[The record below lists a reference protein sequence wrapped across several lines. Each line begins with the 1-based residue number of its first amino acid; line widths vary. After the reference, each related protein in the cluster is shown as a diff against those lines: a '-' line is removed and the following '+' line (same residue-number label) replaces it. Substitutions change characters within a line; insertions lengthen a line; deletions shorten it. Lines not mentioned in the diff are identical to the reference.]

1 MVLKINKSLLI
12 LIFSFLLPSSVLAED
27 LFIKSYGHSNF
38 LIQGNGK
45 SIILNPYKSV
55 GCASNLKKA
64 KFSGADFILASS
76 RLADEGYNPSDLLMF
91 VDPGSYKYKEILF
104 QGVPI
109 AHDRFG
115 GRRFGMAT
123 VWTWTQ
129 SNLKIVHMTGAAG
142 EINFKDK
149 ILLSK
154 PDILFISIGGGDK
167 SYNSKEAIEIIKE
180 LQPKIIIPAHYLP
193 SNKLPDNCKFTSSE
207 LFVRNMKGFKI
218 KKFPNSLKINSNKI
232 SDKTIYLVN

>member
-1 MVLKINKSLLI
+1 MKINKSFLL
-12 LIFSFLLPSSVLAED
+12 LIFSFLLPSSILAED
-27 LFIKSYGHSNF
+27 LYIKSYGHSNF
-38 LIQGNGK
+38 LIEGDGK

-64 KFSGADFILASS
+64 KLSGADFILASS
-76 RLADEGYNPSDLLMF
+76 RLADEGYNPSNSLMF
-91 VDPGSYKYKEILF
+91 VDPGSYKYNEILF
-104 QGVPI
+104 QGVHI

-123 VWTWTQ
+123 VWTWRQ

-142 EINFKDK
+142 KINFKDK

-167 SYNSKEAIEIIKE
+167 SYNSSEAIEIIKE
-180 LQPKIIIPAHYLP
+180 LQPKIIIPAHFLP
-193 SNKLPDNCKFTSSE
+193 SNKLPDNCKFTSSD
-207 LFVRNMKGFKI
+207 LFLKNIKGFKI
-218 KKFPNSLKINSNKI
+218 KNLRNSLKINSNKI
-232 SDKTIYLVN
+232 SDKTIYILN

>member
-1 MVLKINKSLLI
+1 MKINKSFLL
-12 LIFSFLLPSSVLAED
+12 LIFSFLLPSSILAED
-27 LFIKSYGHSNF
+27 LYIKSYGHSNF
-38 LIQGNGK
+38 LIEGDGK

-64 KFSGADFILASS
+64 KLSGADFILASS
-76 RLADEGYNPSDLLMF
+76 RLADEGYNPSNSLMF
-91 VDPGSYKYKEILF
+91 VDPGSYKYNEMLF
-104 QGVPI
+104 QGVHI

-123 VWTWTQ
+123 VWTWRQ

-142 EINFKDK
+142 KINFKDK

-167 SYNSKEAIEIIKE
+167 SYNSSEAIEIIKE
-180 LQPKIIIPAHYLP
+180 LQPKIIIPAHFLP
-193 SNKLPDNCKFTSSE
+193 SNKLPDNCKFTSSD
-207 LFVRNMKGFKI
+207 LFLKNIKGFKI
-218 KKFPNSLKINSNKI
+218 KNLRNSLKINSNKI
-232 SDKTIYLVN
+232 SDKTIYILN

>member
-1 MVLKINKSLLI
+1 LKINKSFLL
-12 LIFSFLLPSSVLAED
+12 LIFSFLLPSSILAED
-27 LFIKSYGHSNF
+27 LYIKSYGHSNF
-38 LIQGNGK
+38 LIEGDGK

-64 KFSGADFILASS
+64 KLSGADFILASS
-76 RLADEGYNPSDLLMF
+76 RLADEGYNPSNSLMF
-91 VDPGSYKYKEILF
+91 VDPGSYKYNEILF
-104 QGVPI
+104 QGVHI

-123 VWTWTQ
+123 VWTWRQ

-142 EINFKDK
+142 KINFKDK

-167 SYNSKEAIEIIKE
+167 SYNSSEAIEIIKE
-180 LQPKIIIPAHYLP
+180 LQPKIIIPAHFLP
-193 SNKLPDNCKFTSSE
+193 SNKLPDNCKFTSSD
-207 LFVRNMKGFKI
+207 LFLKNIKGFKI
-218 KKFPNSLKINSNKI
+218 KNLRNSLKINSNKI
-232 SDKTIYLVN
+232 SDKTIYILN